1 MEPLR
6 GTDVRPFGGSMLGST
21 GDECDGVAGGGGRD
35 GREEEE
41 GAGGGGRMREVVGL
55 VGEELGGGLGEELDS
70 LATASFPRRLV
81 ARGGFLLMGC
91 GGDEDGGGSTAFLD
105 RRVCILG

>member
-1 MEPLR
+1 
-6 GTDVRPFGGSMLGST
+6 MLGST

-35 GREEEE
+35 GREE
-41 GAGGGGRMREVVGL
+41 GGGRMREVVGL

-70 LATASFPRRLV
+70 LTAASFPRRLV

-91 GGDEDGGGSTAFLD
+91 GGEEDGGGSTAFLD

>member
-1 MEPLR
+1 
-6 GTDVRPFGGSMLGST
+6 MLGST
-21 GDECDGVAGGGGRD
+21 GDECDGVAGGSGRD
-35 GREEEE
+35 GREEGGGGA
-41 GAGGGGRMREVVGL
+41 GAGGRRREVVGL

-70 LATASFPRRLV
+70 LSTASFPRRLV

-91 GGDEDGGGSTAFLD
+91 GGEEDGAGSSTAFLD